1 MQYRIDIERILEM
14 PIRRFRIILEEMQ
27 KEQKRQMKLFELD
40 KERIVTFR

>member
-1 MQYRIDIERILEM
+1 M

-40 KERIVTFR
+40 KERIITFR